1 MEIGKV
7 EMAEI
12 ISIKVRTSDGSIVEI
27 DRKDLN
33 LLIND
38 KIPYPGFFYESEDG
52 DLLIDLEE
60 E

>member
-1 MEIGKV
+1 MSKI

-12 ISIKVRTSDGSIVEI
+12 ISIKVRTSSGDIVEI
-27 DRKDLN
+27 ERKDLN
-33 LLIND
+33 LLLND
-38 KIPYPGFFYESEDG
+38 EIPYSGFFYESESG